1 MKLRLLHTFFLCMF
15 LACIALLV
23 TGCKEK
29 KQAPVMLQNIQTS
42 DSLHKIIAQRDN
54 EINDMMAT
62 LNQIEDGFE
71 VINIAEDRVNVAQ
84 TGEGDATDKA
94 REIANNIK
102 IITDKMQENRA
113 LISKLQKQLRQSSF
127 KSQEFKRTIEGLMR
141 RMSEKDQQLQE
152 LRAELDAKDIHISEL
167 DETIDNLNNN
177 ITDLQNESEQKT
189 QTINN
194 QDMQLNTAWYVFGT
208 KSELKEQNILVGGK
222 VLQAS
227 FNRNYFMK
235 IDIRVEKDIKLYS
248 KYAKILTTHPAGSY
262 TLQRDNFNQYVLHIT
277 NPQLFW
283 STSKYLV
290 ILVK

>member
-1 MKLRLLHTFFLCMF
+1 MLLT
-15 LACIALLV
+15 CITLLV

-29 KQAPVMLQNIQTS
+29 KRAPVMLQNIQTS

-84 TGEGDATDKA
+84 TSEGDATDKA
-94 REIANNIK
+94 KEIANNIK
-102 IITDKMQENRA
+102 IITDRMQENRA
-113 LISKLQKQLRQSSF
+113 LISKLQRQLRQSSF

-152 LRAELDAKDIHISEL
+152 LRADLDAKDIHITEL

>member
-1 MKLRLLHTFFLCMF
+1 MF

-94 REIANNIK
+94 KEIANNIK

-127 KSQEFKRTIEGLMR
+127 KSQEFKRTIGGLMR

>member
-1 MKLRLLHTFFLCMF
+1 MF

-62 LNQIEDGFE
+62 LNQIEDGFK

-94 REIANNIK
+94 KEIANNIK

>member
-1 MKLRLLHTFFLCMF
+1 
-15 LACIALLV
+15 
-23 TGCKEK
+23 
-29 KQAPVMLQNIQTS
+29 MLQNIQTS

-94 REIANNIK
+94 KEIANNIK

-248 KYAKILTTHPAGSY
+248 KYAKILTTHPASSY

>member
-1 MKLRLLHTFFLCMF
+1 MTLRLLHTSFLCMF
-15 LACIALLV
+15 LACITLLV

-94 REIANNIK
+94 KEIANNIK

-248 KYAKILTTHPAGSY
+248 KYAKILTMHPASSY

>member
-1 MKLRLLHTFFLCMF
+1 MTLRLLHTSFLCMF
-15 LACIALLV
+15 LTCIALLI

-94 REIANNIK
+94 KEIANNIK

>member
-1 MKLRLLHTFFLCMF
+1 MTLRLLHTSFLCMF
-15 LACIALLV
+15 LTCIALLV

-42 DSLHKIIAQRDN
+42 DSLHKIIVQRDN

-94 REIANNIK
+94 KEIANNIK

>member
-1 MKLRLLHTFFLCMF
+1 M
-15 LACIALLV
+15 LLV
-23 TGCKEK
+23 TACKGK
-29 KQAPVMLQNIQTS
+29 KQAPVMLQNIQVS
-42 DSLHKIIAQRDN
+42 DSLNKIIAQRDN

-94 REIANNIK
+94 KEIANNIK

>member
-1 MKLRLLHTFFLCMF
+1 MTLRLLHTSFLCMF
-15 LACIALLV
+15 LACITLLV
-23 TGCKEK
+23 TGCKGK
-29 KQAPVMLQNIQTS
+29 KQAPVMLQNIQAS

-94 REIANNIK
+94 KEIANNIK

-248 KYAKILTTHPAGSY
+248 KYAKILTTHPSSSY

>member
-1 MKLRLLHTFFLCMF
+1 MRKRLLYISFLCM
-15 LACIALLV
+15 LSTCIMLLV
-23 TGCKEK
+23 TACKGK
-29 KQAPVMLQNIQTS
+29 KQAPVMLQNIQAS
-42 DSLHKIIAQRDN
+42 DSLNKIIAQRDN

-71 VINIAEDRVNVAQ
+71 VINIAENRVNVAQ

-94 REIANNIK
+94 KEIAKNIK

-141 RMSEKDQQLQE
+141 RMNEKDQQLQE

-189 QTINN
+189 QTINS

-227 FNRNYFMK
+227 FNHNYFMK

-248 KYAKILTTHPAGSY
+248 KYAKILTTHPASSY

>member
-1 MKLRLLHTFFLCMF
+1 MTLRLLHTSFLCMF
-15 LACIALLV
+15 LTCIVLLV

-94 REIANNIK
+94 KEIANNIK

>member
-1 MKLRLLHTFFLCMF
+1 MF
-15 LACIALLV
+15 LACITLLV

-94 REIANNIK
+94 KEIANNIK

-248 KYAKILTTHPAGSY
+248 KYAKILTMHPASSY

>member
-1 MKLRLLHTFFLCMF
+1 MTLRLLHTSFLCML
-15 LACIALLV
+15 LACITLLV
-23 TGCKEK
+23 TACKEK

-84 TGEGDATDKA
+84 TSEGDATDKA
-94 REIANNIK
+94 KEIANNIK
-102 IITDKMQENRA
+102 IITDRMQENRA
-113 LISKLQKQLRQSSF
+113 LISKLQRQLRQSSF

-152 LRAELDAKDIHISEL
+152 LRAELDAKDIHITEL

-208 KSELKEQNILVGGK
+208 KSELKEQNILAGGK

-248 KYAKILTTHPAGSY
+248 KYAKILTTHPANSY
-262 TLQRDNFNQYVLHIT
+262 TFQRDNFNQYILHIT

>member
-1 MKLRLLHTFFLCMF
+1 MTLRLLHTSFLCMF
-15 LACIALLV
+15 LACITLLV

-29 KQAPVMLQNIQTS
+29 KQAPVMLQNIQAS

-94 REIANNIK
+94 KEIANNIK

-248 KYAKILTTHPAGSY
+248 KYAKILTMHPASSY

>member
-1 MKLRLLHTFFLCMF
+1 MTLHLLHTSFLCMF
-15 LACIALLV
+15 LTCIALLV

-94 REIANNIK
+94 KEIANNIK

>member
-1 MKLRLLHTFFLCMF
+1 MF

-71 VINIAEDRVNVAQ
+71 VINIAEDRVSVA

-94 REIANNIK
+94 KEIANNIK

>member
-1 MKLRLLHTFFLCMF
+1 MF
-15 LACIALLV
+15 LACITLLV

-94 REIANNIK
+94 KEIANNIK

-194 QDMQLNTAWYVFGT
+194 KDMRLNTAWYVFGT

-248 KYAKILTTHPAGSY
+248 KYAKILTTHPASAY

>member
-1 MKLRLLHTFFLCMF
+1 MKLRLLHTSFLCMF

-23 TGCKEK
+23 TDCKEK

-94 REIANNIK
+94 KEIANNIK

-222 VLQAS
+222 VLQAP

>member
-1 MKLRLLHTFFLCMF
+1 MTLRLLHTSFLCMF
-15 LACIALLV
+15 LACITLLV

-94 REIANNIK
+94 KEIANNIK

-248 KYAKILTTHPAGSY
+248 KYAKILTTHPSSSY